1 MVDHG
6 EAAAHVPDLPDLIG
20 VMQREH
26 QQEWLGD
33 LVRQPIRIADQMAHD
48 GQAGALGVPLHRHE
62 LGEITVVETQP
73 ARFFDDPVA
82 GAIDLLPDRPH
93 VVIPILVGIKD
104 MGDTAQQL
112 QIAMRAERL
121 QGQPGGFQPLGQ
133 ALGGFMRFLDLG
145 VVRHVRARNLEG
157 HDEGL
162 AVEQHPGPR
171 DQRPV
176 LAVQDER
183 PAPGRQGGQ
192 QLVVAGRLVRGI
204 AFQGRLDIRAGEH
217 PDLDE
222 GSRRHRNAQ
231 CRAEPVHRAFIAP
244 DHGWRAGETGTQ
256 VFLPGVLV
264 RAEKHLVS
272 RVAPPDS
279 QAPPGGAIWTA
290 RALPNAGVG
299 ATLGG

>member
-1 MVDHG
+1 
-6 EAAAHVPDLPDLIG
+6 
-20 VMQREH
+20 
-26 QQEWLGD
+26 
-33 LVRQPIRIADQMAHD
+33 MAHD
-48 GQAGALGVPLHRHE
+48 RQAGALGVPLHRHE
-62 LGEITVVETQP
+62 LGEIAVVKTQP

-82 GAIDLLPDRPH
+82 GAIDLLADRPH
-93 VVIPILVGIKD
+93 VVIPILVGVVD
-104 MGDTAQQL
+104 VGDAAQQL

-183 PAPGRQGGQ
+183 PAPCHQGGQ
-192 QLVVAGRLVRGI
+192 QFVVAGRLVRGI
-204 AFQGRLDIRAGEH
+204 AFQGRLDIRTGEH

-222 GSRRHRNAQ
+222 RPRRHRNAQ
-231 CRAEPVHRAFIAP
+231 GRAEPVHRAFIAP
-244 DHGWRAGETGTQ
+244 DHGGRAGETGPQ
-256 VFLPGVLV
+256 VLLPGVLV
-264 RAEKHLVS
+264 RAEKHLVF
-272 RVAPPDS
+272 RVTPSDG
-279 QAPPGGAIWTA
+279 QAPPGGAIWTTRAFLDA
-290 RALPNAGVG
+290 RAG
-299 ATLGG
+299 TRLGG